1 MTGKGEVSGNVV
13 VVKVWCFV
21 VEAGRAEMGVWRR
34 RCWRGVLAVLCGRG
48 ALQTDGESVHIQR
61 LKFKDIK
68 TLVLTYT
75 SLISSDRNKRGRLIL
90 RTKIESIMEQQKQ
103 LQSLT
108 NEYQSLQ
115 NGTPRDRER
124 KPMSRTIL
132 IFIQI

>member
-1 MTGKGEVSGNVV
+1 VEKALLAG
-13 VVKVWCFV
+13 CF
-21 VEAGRAEMGVWRR
+21 G
-34 RCWRGVLAVLCGRG
+34 G
-48 ALQTDGESVHIQR
+48 ALRSRRSSNGESVHFQR

-90 RTKIESIMEQQKQ
+90 RTEIESIMEQQKQ